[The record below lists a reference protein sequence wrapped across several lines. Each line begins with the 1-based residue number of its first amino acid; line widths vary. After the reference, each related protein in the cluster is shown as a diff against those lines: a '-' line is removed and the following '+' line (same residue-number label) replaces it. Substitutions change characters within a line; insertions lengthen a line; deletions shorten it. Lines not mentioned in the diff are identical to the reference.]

1 MAQVFSL
8 QAKRMAMQILHALL
22 PQKSDT
28 VVFFSFSGATY
39 SDNPKA
45 ISQSLA
51 INYPRLRQIWIF
63 SDPEK
68 KQNMVSPTCRIYR
81 KWGVRALCALAQAR
95 VWVLN
100 DTLPAWAWK
109 GKNQYFIQT
118 WHGDRGFKKILYDF
132 SERKDKPPL
141 QEQYSCDLAVA
152 GSDFGESFYRTAFRY
167 QGEVMKTGC
176 PRNDCLV
183 DANTEKRRAK
193 LEELKLDTESNYVL
207 YAPTLRKM
215 TGKSRTAQQVQN
227 LDFLQILETLEH
239 TFDGRWIFLVRSHV
253 KVPGLQGV
261 PDSAAILDVSK
272 IEDMADLLLVS
283 DFLITDYS
291 SSAGDF
297 ALKGKPIVLY
307 QDDRTTY
314 EANERTFYFELGSS
328 PFWITTN
335 QEELIQTIQDI
346 PNRSVEKNCRD
357 ILEFYGANETGNS
370 SLDSAKKIADWCNC
384 HA

>member
-1 MAQVFSL
+1 
-8 QAKRMAMQILHALL
+8 
-22 PQKSDT
+22 
-28 VVFFSFSGATY
+28 
-39 SDNPKA
+39 
-45 ISQSLA
+45 
-51 INYPRLRQIWIF
+51 
-63 SDPEK
+63 
-68 KQNMVSPTCRIYR
+68 
-81 KWGVRALCALAQAR
+81 
-95 VWVLN
+95 
-100 DTLPAWAWK
+100 
-109 GKNQYFIQT
+109 
-118 WHGDRGFKKILYDF
+118 
-132 SERKDKPPL
+132 
-141 QEQYSCDLAVA
+141 
-152 GSDFGESFYRTAFRY
+152 
-167 QGEVMKTGC
+167 
-176 PRNDCLV
+176 
-183 DANTEKRRAK
+183 
-193 LEELKLDTESNYVL
+193 
-207 YAPTLRKM
+207 M